1 MCLRCVDLRRG
12 TVPKGTVPGAGGTVP
27 LGTVPDPITR
37 RSLLIGGGVAATAL
51 HTGVA
56 RARIHPA
63 DMVPLI
69 GPGFKPAD
77 PDEKGLWKEMDR
89 VEEEVSDSNLVM
101 TDPEIAGYLRDIIG
115 TVGGPAAKDFRIY
128 LMRIPDFNAM
138 MFPTGFA
145 VVFSGLLLR
154 MRNEAQLAGVIA
166 HESGH
171 FLRRH
176 MIRSWRDQR
185 RKTGLFA
192 VGSMLAGIGGA
203 AGGVYLGDYARLAE
217 IGTVLSLFKYS
228 RDMEAEADAMGARLI
243 AEAGYAPMEMSDIWQ
258 QLIGEE
264 KASARYR
271 GKHRDRGYSLFATH
285 PADES
290 RMVDLKLDAAEV
302 TVPGKTYDNHR
313 DRYLATI
320 GPIRPMLLDDQV
332 KLNDP
337 GASQYLIETLAQD
350 GWNGLLRFYEGEVWR
365 LRNRHALGDD
375 VRAAQSYAAAVV
387 YPDAPAD
394 AWRWHGISLLKEGRT
409 SEAKAAFARYLSM
422 KPDAPDAA
430 WVRQVTS

>member
-1 MCLRCVDLRRG
+1 MCMRCLE
-12 TVPKGTVPGAGGTVP
+12 
-27 LGTVPDPITR
+27 ISR
-37 RSLLIGGGVAATAL
+37 RSLLVGGGVAAAAL

-56 RARIHPA
+56 SARIRPA

-69 GPGFKPAD
+69 GPGFKPTDAD
-77 PDEKGLWKEMDR
+77 EQGLWKEMER
-89 VEEEVSDSNLVM
+89 VEEEIADSNLLI
-101 TDPEIAGYLRDIIG
+101 TDPKITGYLQGIIG
-115 TVGGPAAKDFRIY
+115 AVGGPAAKDFRIY
-128 LMRIPDFNAM
+128 LARIPDFNAM

-185 RKTGLFA
+185 RKTDLFSIGA
-192 VGSMLAGIGGA
+192 MLAGIGGA
-203 AGGVYLGDYARLAE
+203 GAGVYLGDYVQLAQL
-217 IGTVLSLFKYS
+217 GTILSLFKYS
-228 RDMEAEADAMGARLI
+228 REMEAEADAMGAKLI
-243 AEAGYAPMEMSDIWQ
+243 TQAGYGPMEMSTIWL

-264 KASARYR
+264 QASATYR
-271 GKHRDRGYSLFATH
+271 GKHRRRGSLFDTH
-285 PADES
+285 PSDDA
-290 RMVDLKLDAAEV
+290 RMADLKTDAVEL
-302 TVPGKTYDNHR
+302 TVPGKAYDNHR
-313 DRYLATI
+313 ARYLATI
-320 GPIRPMLLDDQV
+320 GPIRQMLLDDQV

-337 GASQYLIETLAQD
+337 GASEYLIETLAQD
-350 GWNGLLRFYEGEVWR
+350 GWDGLLRFYEGEVWR
-365 LRNRHALGDD
+365 LRNRVAKGDD

-394 AWRWHGISLLKEGRT
+394 AWRWHGIFLLKEGRT
-409 SEAKAAFARYLSM
+409 AEGKAALAKYLTM

-430 WVRQVTS
+430 WVRQTIG